1 MNKSWTYGVLD
12 DAVKKGSSNISLNKI
27 KEDEGEFPVYGAK
40 GYVQNVSFY
49 QQETE
54 YLGIIKDG
62 AGIGRVSKHPAKSSI
77 LATMQYIIPIEGFD
91 IQFVNYFLNHIDF
104 EKYRTGSTIPHIY
117 YKDYKAESFPLIPF
131 SEQKRIVAKLDECF
145 EAVDKARVNVEKNL
159 NNAKELFQS
168 QLNQIFSQKGD
179 GWVEK
184 KLREVFD
191 VRDGTHDSPKYIN
204 EGIPFVTQKNITDGG
219 LKFDKV
225 KFINQDDHDKFY
237 KRSNVAFNDII
248 ISMIGA
254 NRGMACIVDDKRLF
268 SIKNVG
274 LIKSNEHMNQKYI
287 LYYLK
292 SPLANE
298 YVSNSSKGSA
308 QRFIGLGKLRDFPIP
323 FVPLEK
329 QKEISFQIDQLKS
342 QTQTLESNYQQELDA
357 LDELKKSILQ
367 KAFSG
372 ELTIDNG

>member
-323 FVPLEK
+323 F
-329 QKEISFQIDQLKS
+329 
-342 QTQTLESNYQQELDA
+342 
-357 LDELKKSILQ
+357 
-367 KAFSG
+367 
-372 ELTIDNG
+372 